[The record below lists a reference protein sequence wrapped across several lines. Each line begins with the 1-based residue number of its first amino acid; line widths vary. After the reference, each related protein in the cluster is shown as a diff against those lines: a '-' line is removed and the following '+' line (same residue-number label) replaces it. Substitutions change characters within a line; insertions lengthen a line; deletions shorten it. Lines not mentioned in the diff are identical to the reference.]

1 MKTLVVS
8 FLIALVVV
16 AIAVGLFFRKS
27 LRELD
32 ELSKWG
38 E

>member
-8 FLIALVVV
+8 FLVVMVVV
-16 AIAVGLFFRKS
+16 AIGAGLFFRKS

>member
-8 FLIALVVV
+8 FLVLMIVVGIA
-16 AIAVGLFFRKS
+16 AGLFFRKS

-38 E
+38 D